1 MKTFVQLM
9 PRKLLK
15 LNDMVRDSGERKL
28 RLQNNNMGRDSSKE
42 KGSLS
47 LSLIFWSSK
56 RPRINISLRLSFLIK
71 KNKLFLQYQGPLVI
85 SCSS

>member
-1 MKTFVQLM
+1 MKTFVQVM

-28 RLQNNNMGRDSSKE
+28 PLQNNNMGRDSSKE

-47 LSLIFWSSK
+47 LSLIFWS
-56 RPRINISLRLSFLIK
+56 
-71 KNKLFLQYQGPLVI
+71 
-85 SCSS
+85 

>member
-15 LNDMVRDSGERKL
+15 LNDLVRDSGERKL

-47 LSLIFWSSK
+47 LSLIFWS
-56 RPRINISLRLSFLIK
+56 
-71 KNKLFLQYQGPLVI
+71 
-85 SCSS
+85 